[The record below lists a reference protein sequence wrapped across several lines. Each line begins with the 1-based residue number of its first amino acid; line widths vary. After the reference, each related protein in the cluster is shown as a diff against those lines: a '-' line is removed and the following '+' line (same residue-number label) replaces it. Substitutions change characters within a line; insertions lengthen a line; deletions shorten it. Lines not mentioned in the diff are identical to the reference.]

1 MIDDFFLR
9 AILGGLGVAL
19 IAGPLGCFMVWRR
32 MAYFGAALSH
42 SALLGVA
49 LGLALGLS
57 PTVGITLMCLGVALL
72 IAALERQRRLPS
84 DTIMGIVA
92 HGALAFGLLAVG
104 MMESLRADLIS
115 FLFGDILAIGE
126 MDLALIYGAAI
137 AVGVALMAIWRPLLS
152 ATVHESL
159 AAVEGAPVGRVRLL
173 YMLLI
178 ALVVGV
184 GMKVVGLLLIVSL
197 FLIPAAAARRLS
209 ATPEQMA
216 WGAAAIGAVSVVLGL
231 LASLYLDTPSGPS
244 IVVVATIIFAATL
257 AWPGRSARRS
267 A

>member
-92 HGALAFGLLAVG
+92 HSALAFGLLAVG
-104 MMESLRADLIS
+104 LMESLRADLIG

-126 MDLALIYGAAI
+126 MDLVLIYGAAI
-137 AVGVALMAIWRPLLS
+137 VVGAALLAIWRPLLS

-159 AAVEGAPVGRVRLL
+159 PRSR
-173 YMLLI
+173 
-178 ALVVGV
+178 
-184 GMKVVGLLLIVSL
+184 
-197 FLIPAAAARRLS
+197 ARGW
-209 ATPEQMA
+209 A
-216 WGAAAIGAVSVVLGL
+216 GCG
-231 LASLYLDTPSGPS
+231 
-244 IVVVATIIFAATL
+244 
-257 AWPGRSARRS
+257 
-267 A
+267 